1 LYLPFYLNDESYK
14 SVISLGEF
22 KTMSFQDNQK
32 LDARM
37 DDREL
42 ARLGWNDFFAA
53 HFYEYAQQ
61 GYRAGRVSLEYN
73 RFYRV
78 MTADGEIIAETS
90 GRLRHEAAGRADLP
104 AVGDWVALQILE
116 QENKAVIHAILPRR
130 SKFARKIKGSKTEE
144 QIVGTNVDT
153 VFLVTSLNQDFN
165 LRRIE
170 RYLAAAWDSGASPVI
185 LLTKSDLCPDVEE
198 KIAMIEGI
206 AAGVPIH
213 AVCAIKDEGL
223 DQLTQYFS
231 EGKTIALIGSS
242 GVGKSTL
249 INRLLGQ
256 QRQKV
261 KEVRQHDE
269 RGQHATRHRELI
281 LMPNGG
287 LVLDTPGMRELQLWD
302 SEEGLETTFEDVEGI
317 AQHCYFSDCQHRTEP
332 NCAVQSALE
341 DGSLDPQRFE
351 SYLKLQQE
359 LGYLARRQDALMQR
373 NERNRWKKLA
383 KMAEERSKWKRGGK

>member
-1 LYLPFYLNDESYK
+1 
-14 SVISLGEF
+14 
-22 KTMSFQDNQK
+22 MSFQDNQK
-32 LDARM
+32 NDHRM
-37 DDREL
+37 DEREL
-42 ARLGWNDFFAA
+42 DRLGWNGFFAA

-61 GYRAGRVSLEYN
+61 GYRAGRIALEYN

-78 MTADGEIIAETS
+78 MTAEGEIIAETS

-104 AVGDWVALQILE
+104 AVGDWVALQMLV
-116 QENKAVIHAILPRR
+116 QENKAVIHAVLPRR

-170 RYLAAAWDSGASPVI
+170 RYLAAAWESGASPVI
-185 LLTKSDLCPDVEE
+185 LLTKSDLCPDIAE
-198 KIAMIEGI
+198 KIAMIEEV
-206 AAGVPIH
+206 AVGVPIH

-223 DQLTQYFS
+223 DELTQYFS
-231 EGKTIALIGSS
+231 EGRTVALIGSS

-249 INRLLGQ
+249 INRLLGE

-281 LMPNGG
+281 LMPSGG

-302 SEEGLETTFEDVEGI
+302 IEEGIEATFEDVEEI
-317 AQHCYFSDCQHRTEP
+317 AQRCYFSDCKHRTEP
-332 NCAVQSALE
+332 HCAVQSALD
-341 DGSLDPQRFE
+341 DGSLAPQRFE
-351 SYLKLQQE
+351 SYLKLLQE
-359 LGYLARRQDALMQR
+359 LDYLARRQDALAQR
-373 NERNRWKKLA
+373 TERNRWKKLSQ
-383 KMAEERSKWKRGGK
+383 MAEERSKWKRGGK